1 MTEYLKVA
9 RIVIKLNHFEEIVQK
24 EERMPI
30 ELKSPQVEEIH
41 QVIDCFWETFP
52 PTWST
57 IREHIRSVAIEH
69 FDISVEQFHILR
81 NIRKGHTSI
90 SEIATAKHISR
101 PAVSQAVNILVAKGL
116 VVRQAGATD
125 RRCVRLD
132 LTEEGIHLLDSI
144 FQKNRE
150 WMVEKMSSL
159 KLDELQNISF
169 ALEQLRRAFINPKD

>member
-1 MTEYLKVA
+1 MSVEM
-9 RIVIKLNHFEEIVQK
+9 N
-24 EERMPI
+24 
-30 ELKSPQVEEIH
+30 SPQVEEIH

-116 VVRQAGATD
+116 VVRQTGATD
-125 RRCVRLD
+125 RRCVRLE
-132 LTEEGIHLLDSI
+132 LTEEGIRLLDSI

-150 WMVEKMSSL
+150 WMVEKLSSL
-159 KLDELQNISF
+159 QPGELQSIGF
-169 ALEQLRRAFINPKD
+169 GLELLRKAFIKSKD